1 MKVRVYKPFR
11 EQKDKKKVIR
21 QVFAY
26 LYVLSTVPYLILF
39 FKRIKNLMLISA
51 KKKYKHEVSLCMI
64 FKNEAHYLYEWLVY
78 HQLIGVDHI
87 YLYNNNSDDRYLEIV
102 TPFIN
107 AGFVTLRQWP
117 KDFAQR
123 EAYEDCYERTKNETH
138 WLGFIDADEFVNLQ
152 SYDNVSTFLNNYKN
166 YPSVLLNWKMFG
178 TSGRLYKNSEF
189 VIESF
194 TSCWPYLSNVGKS
207 FINNDFTNFKIDI
220 HYCIS
225 TLFYFPIFPVSTS
238 KIFTPFMISVFS
250 SIFPNGNLAYIN
262 HYWSKDYEHYLYKD
276 NIKGDAMDSQN
287 IQTRRRKGRFE
298 YHELQN
304 YDRDYSIQRWLIFM
318 KLFQNNQ

>member
-1 MKVRVYKPFR
+1 MCER
-11 EQKDKKKVIR
+11 
-21 QVFAY
+21 
-26 LYVLSTVPYLILF
+26 LSHDLIY
-39 FKRIKNLMLISA
+39 S
-51 KKKYKHEVSLCMI
+51 
-64 FKNEAHYLYEWLVY
+64 KNEAHYLYEWLVY

-178 TSGRLYKNSEF
+178 TSGRLYKNREF

-220 HYCIS
+220 HY
-225 TLFYFPIFPVSTS
+225 
-238 KIFTPFMISVFS
+238 
-250 SIFPNGNLAYIN
+250 
-262 HYWSKDYEHYLYKD
+262 
-276 NIKGDAMDSQN
+276 Q
-287 IQTRRRKGRFE
+287 
-298 YHELQN
+298 
-304 YDRDYSIQRWLIFM
+304 
-318 KLFQNNQ
+318 

>member
-1 MKVRVYKPFR
+1 
-11 EQKDKKKVIR
+11 
-21 QVFAY
+21 
-26 LYVLSTVPYLILF
+26 
-39 FKRIKNLMLISA
+39 ML
-51 KKKYKHEVSLCMI
+51 KKYKHEVSLCMI

-178 TSGRLYKNSEF
+178 TSVKRQ
-189 VIESF
+189 
-194 TSCWPYLSNVGKS
+194 KS
-207 FINNDFTNFKIDI
+207 
-220 HYCIS
+220 
-225 TLFYFPIFPVSTS
+225 
-238 KIFTPFMISVFS
+238 
-250 SIFPNGNLAYIN
+250 
-262 HYWSKDYEHYLYKD
+262 
-276 NIKGDAMDSQN
+276 
-287 IQTRRRKGRFE
+287 
-298 YHELQN
+298 
-304 YDRDYSIQRWLIFM
+304 
-318 KLFQNNQ
+318 